1 MFIVSSTGDGKMKWA
16 PLFILSLLLVPARGF
31 AQTTWY
37 VPDDYPKI
45 QDAISS
51 PAVQNGDTVIVRP
64 GTYEECISFLG
75 KAITL
80 RSEKGP
86 TLTDIDSKDSM
97 LNVVSFENGELE
109 DSVLDGFMIVN
120 GIGKLLNPN
129 DWRGGGVYNYKASP
143 TIRNCIFRYNIANYG
158 GAIYN
163 ENSSP
168 TVTNCFFYANGASYD
183 GAAIYNKSSSPL
195 VANCIFDSNT
205 GNDCGGGMYNHHHS
219 LSVVINCIFYDNIAG
234 DGGGAVFNHST
245 SPTFT
250 NCTFYYNLAFD
261 YGSGMFNHNS
271 SPIIT
276 NCIFWYNWPNDEIY
290 NLGTSN
296 PVVTYSDIMNGYIG
310 TGNIQSNPGFVDEVG
325 RDLRITF
332 SSPCHNS
339 GDNNAPHLPD
349 TDVDGEPRVSY
360 DKVDMGADEF
370 NKHLYWIGDSNW
382 TGMARPGGSIKVK
395 LVGHP
400 GSMPVGLFVGS
411 DVLKTPLTT
420 KWGPFYLGSPV
431 TLIGPL
437 GAIPFNG
444 VYVLPGTIP
453 PSPLAPYDLPM
464 QALIGN
470 SFSNLSVLEVREEWP
485 EF

>member
-1 MFIVSSTGDGKMKWA
+1 MKRA
-16 PLFILSLLLVPARGF
+16 PLFILSILLVPAAGF

-51 PAVQNGDTVIVRP
+51 PVVQNGDTVIVRP
-64 GTYEECISFLG
+64 GTYEECLNFLG

-97 LNVVSFENGELE
+97 LNVVSFENGELQ

-120 GIGKLLNPN
+120 GLGKLLGPN

-143 TIRNCIFRYNIANYG
+143 TITNCIFR
-158 GAIYN
+158 
-163 ENSSP
+163 
-168 TVTNCFFYANGASYD
+168 
-183 GAAIYNKSSSPL
+183 
-195 VANCIFDSNT
+195 
-205 GNDCGGGMYNHHHS
+205 
-219 LSVVINCIFYDNIAG
+219 
-234 DGGGAVFNHST
+234 
-245 SPTFT
+245 
-250 NCTFYYNLAFD
+250 
-261 YGSGMFNHNS
+261 
-271 SPIIT
+271 
-276 NCIFWYNWPNDEIY
+276 YNWPNDEIY

-296 PVVTYSDIMNGYIG
+296 PVVTYSDVINGYDG
-310 TGNIQSNPGFVDEVG
+310 TGNIKSYPGFVDEVG
-325 RDLRITF
+325 RDLRITY

-339 GDNNAPHLPD
+339 GNNNAPYLPD
-349 TDVDGEPRVSY
+349 TDVDGDPRVCY

-370 NKHLYWIGDSNW
+370 DTHLYWMGDSNW

-400 GSMPVGLFVGS
+400 GSVPVGLFVGS

-420 KWGPFYLGSPV
+420 KWGPFHLGSPV

-437 GAIPFNG
+437 GAIPVNG
-444 VYVLPGTIP
+444 VYVLSGTIP
-453 PSPLAPYDLPM
+453 PSPLAPYDMPM